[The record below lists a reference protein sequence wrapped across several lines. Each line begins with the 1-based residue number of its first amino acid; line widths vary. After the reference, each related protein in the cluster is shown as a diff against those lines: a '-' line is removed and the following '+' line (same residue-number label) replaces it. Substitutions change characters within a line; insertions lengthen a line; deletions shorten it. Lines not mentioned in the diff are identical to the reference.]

1 MIVRDVR
8 VIDGTGEVYEEAS
21 LQFDPETGRVEAV
34 GDADPRKDEAVYDF
48 RGKTVVPGLV
58 DAHVHFSLSGEVSV
72 ADVVNTSDAE
82 LMLTEAKNA
91 RETLEAG
98 VTGVRAMGARD
109 LDVVL
114 AKHVERGDV
123 PGPRMVANCRSI
135 TITGGHGHHLGRE
148 VDGPT
153 ECRRAVREQVKQGAR
168 FIKFMATGG
177 VTTPGT
183 DPNSPAFTQEEMDA
197 LVDEAHRRGVHV
209 AAHAHG
215 GEGVCAA
222 VSAGVDTIEHGTFLD
237 SATIELLVAED
248 VVLVPT
254 LSAPYRI
261 VRNADHATDESV
273 QKTNRVYEHHIE
285 SFEAA
290 VEAGVEIVGGTDA
303 GTPFN
308 YHGANATE
316 ISFMTEYG
324 MDPMDAIVAM
334 TGRAAEVIGLEDAG
348 TLEPDA
354 HADLLVLEENPLE
367 DTAALRDPEAVL
379 KGGEVVT
386 GAPFD
391 RLNDRGTADPANHAG
406 SADFT
411 DSDDSTDSA
420 DSANRGVSE

>member
-1 MIVRDVR
+1 
-8 VIDGTGEVYEEAS
+8 
-21 LQFDPETGRVEAV
+21 
-34 GDADPRKDEAVYDF
+34 
-48 RGKTVVPGLV
+48 
-58 DAHVHFSLSGEVSV
+58 
-72 ADVVNTSDAE
+72 
-82 LMLTEAKNA
+82 
-91 RETLEAG
+91 
-98 VTGVRAMGARD
+98 
-109 LDVVL
+109 
-114 AKHVERGDV
+114 
-123 PGPRMVANCRSI
+123 
-135 TITGGHGHHLGRE
+135 
-148 VDGPT
+148 
-153 ECRRAVREQVKQGAR
+153 
-168 FIKFMATGG
+168 
-177 VTTPGT
+177 
-183 DPNSPAFTQEEMDA
+183 MDA

-215 GEGVCAA
+215 GEGVRAA
-222 VSAGVDTIEHGTFLD
+222 VRAGVDTIEHGTFLD
-237 SATIELLVAED
+237 PATIELLVAED

-261 VRNADHATDESV
+261 VRNADRATDESV
-273 QKTNRVYEHHIE
+273 QKTNDVYERHLE
-285 SFEAA
+285 SFAAA

-324 MDPMDAIVAM
+324 MDPMDAIVAT

-348 TLEPDA
+348 TLEPDSY
-354 HADLLVLEENPLE
+354 ADLLVLEENPLE

-391 RLNDRGTADPANHAG
+391 RLDDRGTADPANHAD

-420 DSANRGVSE
+420 DSANRGLNE